1 MEKNELI
8 EELLSELSYRSN
20 EGYPMLD
27 NREQISILAEILDE
41 WGYTEIKN
49 ELIQNLLEADGE
61 TFTATSKK
69 SGETAVF
76 KSKDNRDAAIE
87 KGTHSKK
94 EDSEEDD
101 SKEKPKSAVTPGTPS
116 GDSYNDSLSDD
127 DPAKIKKPKK
137 EEPKSEPVK
146 LSSDFDNLYYADDF
160 EEDVEKLK
168 GKISDENY
176 KKIQQ
181 DLENLKYAQ
190 QDAEAVEG
198 MDADEMEDEGFDS
211 DQIKSQE
218 ELDDMADEVR
228 EFIQQ
233 FGKSEPK
240 KEKPKTEPK
249 KDEPKRVPI
258 DSNDS
263 YYIKTA
269 VERKL
274 GPEAFKALSY
284 GDMQKAYN
292 DEMVDQG
299 WESDKEG
306 NWTKP
311 VKESV
316 NEADG
321 ETFTATKKD
330 TNQTVAFDSE
340 EARDAAIEKGT
351 HSKKEDSEED
361 DSKEKKNNMFSK
373 DSGYDAPDIKKPKKK
388 SKGNGYT
395 GSKNKTLR
403 NVNPI
408 ESKNYQMDLEPN
420 DDVFEEK
427 NKNNAN
433 PTPPEPLKLDNFIKN
448 PKFPKRY
455 VKVLER
461 MINSRITTET
471 AKWTHFSDIEGGA
484 GKISAQAGE
493 LMTMMGS
500 TMSDDEWNEF
510 TEAILKHE
518 QELLDNHP
526 DVFKKKNAKGKLV
539 DNPGS
544 RIIDKSWV
552 KAATQSRKAI
562 IDRLEKQYGEGTTIV
577 ASSWDAKGEAEAMGI
592 ENYKENKGF
601 STDMYLRVRK
611 PNGEEVLDEISLKK
625 SKNVNFLNSGAGQ
638 FKDWLGD
645 DLPDE
650 INQSVYKENQRESI
664 AATGQSIKSDIE
676 SLLKNNPEKA
686 KELQKVFKAKGLD
699 FNQALDNLQN
709 KKGDY
714 RKSSSVVMACI
725 KSLADWPSWGKRNDK
740 GPNEGGNIVAQ
751 QYLREASEKQTKFIE
766 ASIKSIS
773 ENPKMKEGMMASI
786 REEFPLKAVSEGE
799 ETMAIGDM
807 SLDKDTMIE
816 IFGTSNYDDIKE
828 KLVSQ
833 PGPPPFLGYQAE
845 VGDDVI
851 PIAEVSVREDGVGYG
866 GQIKFEMKLHPK
878 FASTLKEATSKVYSK

>member
-8 EELLSELSYRSN
+8 KELLSELSYRSK

-49 ELIQNLLEADGE
+49 ELIENLLEADDE
-61 TFTATSKK
+61 TFTATKK
-69 SGETAVF
+69 DTGETSVF
-76 KSKDNRDAAIE
+76 KSKDSRDAAIE
-87 KGTHSKK
+87 KGTHTKK

-101 SKEKPKSAVTPGTPS
+101 SKEKPKTAVSPGTPS
-116 GDSYNDSLSDD
+116 GDSYNDSLSDN

-137 EEPKSEPVK
+137 E
-146 LSSDFDNLYYADDF
+146 
-160 EEDVEKLK
+160 
-168 GKISDENY
+168 
-176 KKIQQ
+176 
-181 DLENLKYAQ
+181 
-190 QDAEAVEG
+190 
-198 MDADEMEDEGFDS
+198 
-211 DQIKSQE
+211 
-218 ELDDMADEVR
+218 
-228 EFIQQ
+228 
-233 FGKSEPK
+233 
-240 KEKPKTEPK
+240 
-249 KDEPKRVPI
+249 
-258 DSNDS
+258 
-263 YYIKTA
+263 
-269 VERKL
+269 
-274 GPEAFKALSY
+274 
-284 GDMQKAYN
+284 
-292 DEMVDQG
+292 
-299 WESDKEG
+299 
-306 NWTKP
+306 
-311 VKESV
+311 
-316 NEADG
+316 
-321 ETFTATKKD
+321 
-330 TNQTVAFDSE
+330 
-340 EARDAAIEKGT
+340 
-351 HSKKEDSEED
+351 
-361 DSKEKKNNMFSK
+361 
-373 DSGYDAPDIKKPKKK
+373 

-395 GSKNKTLR
+395 GSKNKTLT

-408 ESKNYQMDLEPN
+408 KSKNYQMDLEPN

-433 PTPPEPLKLDNFIKN
+433 PTPPEPLKLDRFIKN

-461 MINSRITTET
+461 MVNSKITSET

-500 TMSDDEWNEF
+500 TMNDDEWNEF
-510 TEAILKHE
+510 SEALLNHETELKN
-518 QELLDNHP
+518 NHK
-526 DVFKKKNAKGKLV
+526 DVFMKKNKKGGYV

-544 RIIDKSWV
+544 RIIDKSWI

-562 IDRLEKQYGEGTTIV
+562 NDRLQKQYGKGTTIV
-577 ASSWDAKGEAEAMGI
+577 ASSWDAEGEAESMGMQD
-592 ENYKENKGF
+592 YKKNKGF

-625 SKNVNFLNSGAGQ
+625 SKDVNFLNSGAGQ

-664 AATGQSIKSDIE
+664 STTGEGIKSEIE
-676 SLLKNNPEKA
+676 SLLKDNPEKA

-699 FNQALDNLQN
+699 FNKALDNLQN

-714 RKSSSVVMACI
+714 RKSSSVVMASI
-725 KSLADWPSWGKRNDK
+725 KAVADWPSWGKRNDK
-740 GPNEGGNIVAQ
+740 GPNDGGNIVAQ

-766 ASIKSIS
+766 ASIKSLS

-816 IFGTSNYDDIKE
+816 IFGTSNYDNIKE

-833 PGPPPFLGYQAE
+833 PGPPPFLGYRADI
-845 VGDDVI
+845 GGNVI

-866 GQIKFEMKLHPK
+866 GQIKFEMKLDK
-878 FASTLKEATSKVYSK
+878 RFAKTLNDATSKVYSK

>member
-61 TFTATSKK
+61 TFTATKK
-69 SGETAVF
+69 DTGETSVF
-76 KSKDNRDAAIE
+76 KTKDSRDAAIE
-87 KGTHSKK
+87 KGTHTKK

-101 SKEKPKSAVTPGTPS
+101 SKQKPKSAVTPGTAS

-127 DPAKIKKPKK
+127 DPAK
-137 EEPKSEPVK
+137 
-146 LSSDFDNLYYADDF
+146 
-160 EEDVEKLK
+160 
-168 GKISDENY
+168 
-176 KKIQQ
+176 
-181 DLENLKYAQ
+181 
-190 QDAEAVEG
+190 
-198 MDADEMEDEGFDS
+198 
-211 DQIKSQE
+211 
-218 ELDDMADEVR
+218 
-228 EFIQQ
+228 
-233 FGKSEPK
+233 
-240 KEKPKTEPK
+240 
-249 KDEPKRVPI
+249 
-258 DSNDS
+258 
-263 YYIKTA
+263 
-269 VERKL
+269 
-274 GPEAFKALSY
+274 
-284 GDMQKAYN
+284 
-292 DEMVDQG
+292 
-299 WESDKEG
+299 
-306 NWTKP
+306 
-311 VKESV
+311 
-316 NEADG
+316 
-321 ETFTATKKD
+321 
-330 TNQTVAFDSE
+330 
-340 EARDAAIEKGT
+340 
-351 HSKKEDSEED
+351 
-361 DSKEKKNNMFSK
+361 
-373 DSGYDAPDIKKPKKK
+373 IKKPKKK

-433 PTPPEPLKLDNFIKN
+433 PTPPEPFKLDNFIKN

-510 TEAILKHE
+510 SEALLKHE
-518 QELLDNHP
+518 QELLDNHE
-526 DVFKKKNAKGKLV
+526 DVFKKKNPKGKIV

-544 RIIDKSWV
+544 RIIDKSWI
-552 KAATQSRKAI
+552 KAATQSRKVI
-562 IDRLEKQYGEGTTIV
+562 NDRLKKQYGEGTTIV
-577 ASSWDAKGEAEAMGI
+577 ASSWDAEGEVESMGMQD
-592 ENYKENKGF
+592 YKKNKGF

-625 SKNVNFLNSGAGQ
+625 SKDVNFLNSGAGQ
-638 FKDWLGD
+638 FKDWIGD

-664 AATGQSIKSDIE
+664 STTGEGIKSDIE
-676 SLLKNNPEKA
+676 SLLKDNTEKA

-699 FNQALDNLQN
+699 FNKALDNLQN
-709 KKGDY
+709 EKGDY
-714 RKSSSVVMACI
+714 RKSSSVVMAAI
-725 KSLADWPSWGKRNDK
+725 KAVADWPSWGKRNDK
-740 GPNEGGNIVAQ
+740 GPNQSGSTIAQ

-766 ASIKSIS
+766 ASIKSLS

-799 ETMAIGDM
+799 ETMAIGNM

-816 IFGTSNYDDIKE
+816 IFGTSNYDNIKE

-833 PGPPPFLGYQAE
+833 PGPPPFLGYRADI
-845 VGDDVI
+845 GGNVI

-866 GQIKFEMKLHPK
+866 GQIKFEMKLDK
-878 FASTLKEATSKVYSK
+878 RFAKTLNDATSKVYSK